1 MLSQVNHHKKQR
13 HTNARIET
21 SKATRRS
28 GMEVI
33 NAPTTIASAADIP
46 GPVSHSPK
54 NTAAKS
60 AEKLP
65 CEYKAGVT

>member
-13 HTNARIET
+13 HINARIET

-33 NAPTTIASAADIP
+33 NAPTTIASAADTLDLLAIP
-46 GPVSHSPK
+46 RRTRLRRARKSFH
-54 NTAAKS
+54 AKI
-60 AEKLP
+60 KL
-65 CEYKAGVT
+65 A